1 MAYVVLIMIQ
11 KGDEALSEDRIEL
24 DNQLHVFEAVMNKD
38 ISEVQHSYRDDQT
51 VNLSDPEQLYSTICS
66 SVVEYDCFG
75 VFLSIMQHLL
85 VIPSADLAGK
95 QQVIVA
101 LRQRV

>member
-1 MAYVVLIMIQ
+1 M
-11 KGDEALSEDRIEL
+11 
-24 DNQLHVFEAVMNKD
+24 
-38 ISEVQHSYRDDQT
+38 
-51 VNLSDPEQLYSTICS
+51 NLSDPEQLYSTICS

-95 QQVIVA
+95 QQVRYKYII
-101 LRQRV
+101 LRCNACATHGCWPCVLGHPRIRNIDTVFTHVRG